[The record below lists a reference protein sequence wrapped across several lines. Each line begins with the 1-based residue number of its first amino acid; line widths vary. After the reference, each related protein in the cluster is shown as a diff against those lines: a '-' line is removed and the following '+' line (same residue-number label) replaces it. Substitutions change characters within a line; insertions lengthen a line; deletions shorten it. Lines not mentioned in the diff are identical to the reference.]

1 MSAQADVEMQYQAPT
16 QMDPAATSDTSSTAQ
31 KTCAKEQPKRTFLGM
46 RGGGII
52 FDLCACFICC
62 ECRGENVEFKHS
74 LSTSAD
80 S

>member
-16 QMDPAATSDTSSTAQ
+16 QMDPAAASDTSSTAQ

-52 FDLCACFICC
+52 CKSMSTGFGCAARSC
-62 ECRGENVEFKHS
+62 
-74 LSTSAD
+74 
-80 S
+80 